1 MANELLTIRL
11 NSVNEILTLQ
21 EEKVVKVRVGFELK
35 YCNKINV
42 CGARTVSAVGGQ
54 NLTHCFDPQ
63 HRGMLVVWI
72 MANQHDDCVDPDGM
86 RKLPRSVSSF

>member
-21 EEKVVKVRVGFELK
+21 EQKVVEKVRVGFEFK
-35 YCNKINV
+35 YCKKINV
-42 CGARTVSAVGGQ
+42 CGARAVSCCRRSKPHT
-54 NLTHCFDPQ
+54 LSL
-63 HRGMLVVWI
+63 LVVWI
-72 MANQHDDCVDPDGM
+72 MANQHDCVDLDRK